1 MDEQGKEAST
11 NVNMKSFT
19 GLALLL
25 IGLIAGWWLAG
36 ENGPAK
42 GTELRAGTAQA
53 GSTIALV
60 EQSSAGG
67 QVMYLVDNN
76 QRTLTVYQYDPGKGK
91 LKLSATRHFGA
102 DQQLLEFNNEE
113 PHVADIERLSRS
125 NAK

>member
-1 MDEQGKEAST
+1 MNIKFFPGP
-11 NVNMKSFT
+11 
-19 GLALLL
+19 ALLMV
-25 IGLIAGWWLAG
+25 GLVAGWWSATAS
-36 ENGPAK
+36 GPAS
-42 GTELRAGTAQA
+42 GFQLRAGTAQA